1 MHCAVNPWYKRL
13 KVRTFIYCCLQGNQN
28 SSSLQIK
35 VAYWPAL
42 AVSSAAQLA
51 AAHHPNER
59 TVDLQSAAAEGRQNK
74 TTSFKTKLKLHGLIS
89 DAHTY
94 EMKMKQNGQFKNNS
108 EMF

>member
-1 MHCAVNPWYKRL
+1 
-13 KVRTFIYCCLQGNQN
+13 
-28 SSSLQIK
+28 
-35 VAYWPAL
+35 
-42 AVSSAAQLA
+42 
-51 AAHHPNER
+51 
-59 TVDLQSAAAEGRQNK
+59 VDLQSAAAEGRQNK